1 MKALIHLA
9 AAAAAGTLVMFYMDP
24 VSGPRRR
31 ARLRKST
38 LARHAGRASARHAA
52 QGPAMSEYGE
62 LAGPGG
68 GIGTAP

>member
-1 MKALIHLA
+1 MKALFHLA
-9 AAAAAGTLVMFYMDP
+9 AAAAAGTLVMFYLDP

-31 ARLRKST
+31 AKLRTAPFS
-38 LARHAGRASARHAA
+38 RHGGHANAYGHASAP
-52 QGPAMSEYGE
+52 GIDGE

>member
-1 MKALIHLA
+1 MKALFHLA
-9 AAAAAGTLVMFYMDP
+9 AAAAAGTLVMFYLDP

-31 ARLRKST
+31 ARLRTTPFS
-38 LARHAGRASARHAA
+38 RHGGRASVHGHATEL
-52 QGPAMSEYGE
+52 GVDGE

>member
-1 MKALIHLA
+1 MKALFHLA
-9 AAAAAGTLVMFYMDP
+9 AAAAAGTLVMFYLDP

-31 ARLRKST
+31 ARLRTPPFS
-38 LARHAGRASARHAA
+38 RRGGRANAHGHAA
-52 QGPAMSEYGE
+52 EPGVDSE

>member
-1 MKALIHLA
+1 MKALIQLA

-31 ARLRKST
+31 ARLRKTT
-38 LARHAGRASARHAA
+38 LARHAGRARHAA
-52 QGPAMSEYGE
+52 QGPAMSEDGD
-62 LAGPGG
+62 LVGPGG

>member
-1 MKALIHLA
+1 MKALFHLA
-9 AAAAAGTLVMFYMDP
+9 AAAAAGTLVMFYLDP

-31 ARLRKST
+31 ARLRTTPFS
-38 LARHAGRASARHAA
+38 RDGGRASAHGHAA
-52 QGPAMSEYGE
+52 PVGVDGE

>member
-1 MKALIHLA
+1 MKALFHLA
-9 AAAAAGTLVMFYMDP
+9 AAAAAGTLVMFYLDP

-31 ARLRKST
+31 AKLRTPPFS
-38 LARHAGRASARHAA
+38 RPGGRMNAHSQGAA
-52 QGPAMSEYGE
+52 PGVDGE